1 MTSHINLA
9 RYPLGDAAGSAAIL
23 KGVKAALDRDGMVTL
38 DDFLTPQAIAD
49 TLRIATPKFAAES
62 FEHRREHNIYFQPKI
77 DGVAPDHPALAT
89 LSTANRTLCADQ
101 LAETP
106 LMAVYEDPDFIRFL
120 ADLMGKP
127 ALFTMDDPL
136 ARVNAMTY
144 REGEALNWH
153 FDRSEFTTTILLEAP
168 EAGGDF
174 EYRPALRTAD
184 DANYDG
190 VAKLLRGEDRQVQ
203 TVTLKPGA
211 LNVFKGRNTAHRVT
225 PPVGLRPRTIAV
237 LSYYET
243 QGVTFSAEERIG
255 FYGRSDTL

>member
-1 MTSHINLA
+1 MTSPIN
-9 RYPLGDAAGSAAIL
+9 RNDYPLNAPEKRAAIL
-23 KGVKAALDRDGMVTL
+23 QNAKAALAQDGMVTL
-38 DDFLTPQAIAD
+38 DGFLTPEAVRE
-49 TLRIATPKFAAES
+49 TLRIATPKFATQS
-62 FEHRREHNIYFQPKI
+62 FEHRREHNIYFQPEI
-77 DGVAPDHPALAT
+77 DGLAPDHPALAT

-106 LMAVYEDPDFIRFL
+106 LMAVYEDPGFIRFL
-120 ADLMGKP
+120 ADLMDKP
-127 ALFTMDDPL
+127 ALYTMDDPL
-136 ARVNAMTY
+136 ARVNMMTY

-168 EAGGDF
+168 ETGGAF
-174 EYRPALRTAD
+174 EYRPALRTAE

-203 TVTLKPGA
+203 SVTLKPGG

-225 PPVGLRPRTIAV
+225 PPVGPRPRTIAV

-243 QGVTFSAEERIG
+243 PGVSFTNEERTG
-255 FYGRSDTL
+255 FYGRSAPL